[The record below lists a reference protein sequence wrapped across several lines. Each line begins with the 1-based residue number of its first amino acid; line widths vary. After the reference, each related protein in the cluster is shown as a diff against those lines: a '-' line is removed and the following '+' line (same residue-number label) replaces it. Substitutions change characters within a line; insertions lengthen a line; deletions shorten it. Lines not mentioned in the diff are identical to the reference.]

1 MKKLI
6 PLTAFAILIS
16 ACGSDGRT
24 VELSVQGADGQMAYF
39 DRFENNQP
47 IHVDSAR
54 LNSEGKGTI
63 RVPALPLDYYR
74 IAIGNEQLVVV
85 LDSAESLRV
94 QAIVGALQEPE
105 LLEGSSH
112 TTLLREFQNK
122 SLKYEKDREELRKV
136 IADNPGNTDAI
147 DAFNNLNASYYDECK
162 AFVSNNSTSPVVL
175 SAVNRLNAQQDLELM
190 KKVREDLRGVMPRSG
205 FYAAYRDQI
214 DRQEQQVLMQKMQE
228 EEMKRLS
235 NLLPIGSE
243 APDIRQQ
250 TPSGGTFA
258 LSQLRGKVVL
268 IDFWAS
274 WCKPCRFE
282 NPAVKKVYDKYKS
295 KGFEIL
301 GVSLDRDKTAWTSAI
316 AQDGINWKHV
326 SDLGFW
332 NNAAAQEYGVSSIPY
347 TVLLDRDGKIIAK
360 GLRAHDLETK
370 LAELL

>member
-1 MKKLI
+1 MKTQFQL
-6 PLTAFAILIS
+6 LAVALLFS
-16 ACGSDGRT
+16 ACGSTGRN
-24 VELSVQGADGQMAYF
+24 VDLSIQGSGGQVAYF

-47 IHVDSAR
+47 VHVDSVK
-54 LNSEGKGTI
+54 LNGDGKGSITL
-63 RVPALPLDYYR
+63 PPLPLDYYR

-85 LDSAESLRV
+85 LDSAESLQV
-94 QAIVGALQEPE
+94 EASLGSLQEPAV
-105 LLEGSSH
+105 LTGSVH
-112 TTLLREFQNK
+112 TDLLREFQK
-122 SLKYEKDREELRKV
+122 SSQKYENDREELRKV

-147 DAFNNLNASYYDECK
+147 DAFNNLNSTYYESCK
-162 AFVSNNSTSPVVL
+162 AFVNDNSTSPVVL
-175 SAVNRLNAQQDLELM
+175 SAVNRLNVQQDLDLM
-190 KKVREDLRGVMPRSG
+190 KKVREDLRSVMPRSG
-205 FYAAYRDQI
+205 FFAAFRDQI
-214 DRQEQQVLMQKMQE
+214 DRQEQQLLMQKMQE

-243 APDIRQQ
+243 APEIRQQ

-282 NPAVKKVYDKYKS
+282 NPAVKMVYDKYKG

-301 GVSLDRDKTAWTSAI
+301 GVSLDRDQSAWVAAI

-347 TVLLDRDGKIIAK
+347 TVLVDREGKILAK
-360 GLRAHDLETK
+360 GLRSHDLEAK